1 MPTQEVVMADSLAC
15 TNCGQGRPIELQMTT
30 KSGQV
35 LTMTSCPRCESRSWY
50 AAHQPVSIDAVL
62 KITAKDPEI
71 RMNHSDRTVRQ
82 AAREH

>member
-1 MPTQEVVMADSLAC
+1 MADSLAC

-50 AAHQPVSIDAVL
+50 ADNQPVSIDAVL
-62 KITAKDPEI
+62 KITAEDPEF
-71 RMNHSDRTVRQ
+71 RMTPSVRTVRE
-82 AAREH
+82 AARGN